1 MKILCNVLAGLVL
14 LTTLSGCNGA
24 GMNKQTGGTVI
35 GGVGGALLGSQFGKG
50 KGQVA
55 GAAIGALAGAL
66 VGGQIGAQM
75 DEYDRQ
81 LAAKSAHQA
90 FEYAPTG
97 NSVAWQNPDS
107 GHSGSV
113 TPTKTYKTDSG
124 QYCREFQQ
132 DLIIGGEKKKGY
144 GTACRQQ
151 DGHWKIVQ

>member
-1 MKILCNVLAGLVL
+1 MKILCNVLAGLLFLSV
-14 LTTLSGCNGA
+14 LSGCNGA

-35 GGVGGALLGSQFGKG
+35 GGVAGGLLGSQFGKG

-66 VGGQIGAQM
+66 AGGQIGAQM

-81 LAAKSAHQA
+81 LAAKTAHKA

-107 GHSGSV
+107 GHSGNV
-113 TPTKTYKTDSG
+113 TPTKTYKASSG
-124 QYCREFQQ
+124 QYCREYQQ
-132 DLIIGGEKKKGY
+132 EVVVGGQKRKAY

-151 DGHWKIVQ
+151 DGQWKIVQ